1 MQKLLF
7 IFFFFLGISYSYS
20 KQIEVCSSCEVK
32 TLKQAFVI
40 LDTGDVIILQAG
52 EYKEHDLEVLV
63 PFKLIGK
70 GNPVIDGEMVGTILA
85 VKTDN
90 FTIDGIT
97 FRNVGQSYTKDFT
110 AVLVVRSNQFV
121 IRNCTFENVFFG
133 MLIEKSH
140 FGVIEHNYIWGIRK
154 NEANSGNGIQL
165 WHSSDMQVNNNEVHG
180 MRDGIYFEFVD
191 NAIIFENFSYD
202 NIRYGLHF
210 MFSNDDEYHHNV
222 FKNNGAGVA
231 VMFSKKIIMHDN
243 RFEFN
248 WGAASYG
255 LLLKEIYDAE
265 IYNNI
270 FEQNTTGI
278 TTEGSTRI
286 NFINNQFLRNGWAV
300 KVTGGCYDNMFHQ
313 NDFSHNAFDLS
324 FNGHLNGSSF
334 EGNYWSEYT
343 GYDLDRNGIGDV
355 PYRPVKLFS
364 YIVNRTPETI
374 VLLRSLFVDMINF
387 SEKVSPVFTP
397 DNLLDDNPLMKRPK
411 VVIGPDNFEL

>member
-1 MQKLLF
+1 MRKILF
-7 IFFFFLGISYSYS
+7 FIIFLGGFINLNAA
-20 KQIEVCSSCEVK
+20 QVEVCPSCEVK
-32 TLKQAFVI
+32 TLKEAFSQI
-40 LDTGDVIILQAG
+40 KSGDEIILRAG

-63 PFKLIGK
+63 PFKLTGM
-70 GNPVIDGEMVGTILA
+70 GNPVIDGEMVGTILE
-85 VKTDN
+85 VKTDS
-90 FTIDGIT
+90 FSIDGIT
-97 FRNVGQSYTKDFT
+97 FRNVGQSYTKDF
-110 AVLVVRSNQFV
+110 AALLVVRSDHFV
-121 IRNCTFENVFFG
+121 IRNCIFENVFFG
-133 MLIEKSH
+133 MLVEKSH
-140 FGVIEHNYIWGIRK
+140 FGIIEHNYIWGTRE
-154 NEANSGNGIQL
+154 NEANSGNGVQL
-165 WHSSDMQVNNNEVHG
+165 WHSSDMQVNNNEAFG
-180 MRDGIYFEFVD
+180 MRDGLYFEFVD
-191 NAIIFENFSYD
+191 NAIIYDNYSHD

-210 MFSNDDEYHHNV
+210 MFSNNDEYHHNV

-231 VMFSKKIIMHDN
+231 VMFSKKILMHDN

-286 NFINNQFLRNGWAV
+286 NFTNNQFLRNGWAV
-300 KVTGGCYDNMFHQ
+300 KVTGGCYDNMFHG

-334 EGNYWSEYT
+334 ERNYWSDYT
-343 GYDLDRNGIGDV
+343 GYDLDRDGVGDI

-374 VLLRSLFVDMINF
+374 VLLRSLFVDIINF

-397 DNLLDDNPLMKRPK
+397 DNLLDNSPMTKRPL
-411 VVIGPDNFEL
+411 VVISEENFEL

>member
-1 MQKLLF
+1 MYKWLTIWCVVGLL
-7 IFFFFLGISYSYS
+7 GSSVA
-20 KQIEVCSSCEVK
+20 KEVEVCPTCATK
-32 TLKQAFVI
+32 TLKSAFSQI
-40 LDTGDVIILQAG
+40 DSGDVIILKSG
-52 EYKEHDLEVLV
+52 EYKEHDLEVSV
-63 PFKLIGK
+63 PFTLK
-70 GNPVIDGEMVGTILA
+70 GEGTPVMDGEMEGTIL
-85 VKTDN
+85 TISTNN
-90 FTIDGIT
+90 FTIDGVT
-97 FRNVGQSYTKDFT
+97 FRNVGQSYTKDFA
-110 AVLVVRSNQFV
+110 AVLVNRVDSFAV
-121 IRNCTFENVFFG
+121 RNCTFENVFFG
-133 MLIEKSH
+133 ILVEKSH
-140 FGVIEHNYIWGIRK
+140 FGVIEHNYIWGSRK
-154 NEANSGNGIQL
+154 SESNSGNGVQL
-165 WHSSDMQVNNNEVHG
+165 WHSSDMQINNNEVHG
-180 MRDGIYFEFVD
+180 MRDGLYFEFVND
-191 NAIIFENFSYD
+191 AIIYENLSYD

-210 MFSNDDEYHHNV
+210 MFSNNDEYHHNV

-231 VMFSKKIIMHDN
+231 VMFSKLILMHDN

-286 NFINNQFLRNGWAV
+286 NFTNNQLIRNGWAV
-300 KVTGGCYDNMFHQ
+300 KVTGGCYDNMFKG

-334 EGNYWSEYT
+334 AGNYWSDYT
-343 GYDLDRNGIGDV
+343 GYDLDKNGIGDI

-374 VLLRSLFVDMINF
+374 VLLRSLFVDIINF

-397 DNLLDDNPLMKRPK
+397 DNLVDDIPMMKRP
-411 VVIGPDNFEL
+411 VVIIGTGNFEL